1 MTFAWFATQFR
12 PQVPFFWLIVALLIN
27 ALLLWLKDYITSP
40 WRTRLWFAH
49 WLLIPYLGLLTG
61 GLSPRLLGLANID
74 WLASLGLG
82 LGLLFGIVALL
93 VLGRAIVDLGDPA
106 VAPTARRFFVGMTQP
121 GWQTFGGLL
130 LWSGIEQFHWAFLRG
145 ALHETLLTLPSPPA
159 LPGYWAIW
167 GAAGL
172 ILVELLWFR
181 PGLAS
186 FVIQLATLLTT
197 SILFFY
203 THNFWLCWALHLLVH
218 WIAAPPGLLTLSP
231 GRLALLR
238 RRQTTSANRR

>member
-1 MTFAWFATQFR
+1 MTFAWLATQFT
-12 PQVPFFWLIVALLIN
+12 PQAPVFWLIVGLLTT
-27 ALLLWLKDYITSP
+27 ALLLSLQDYTP
-40 WRTRLWFAH
+40 HRWRTLLWFAH

-93 VLGRAIVDLGDPA
+93 VLGRAVVDLGDPA
-106 VAPTARRFFVGMTQP
+106 VTPNARRFFGGMTQS
-121 GWQTFGGLL
+121 GWQTFGGAL

-145 ALHETLLTLPSPPA
+145 GLHETLLTLPTPPA

-172 ILVELLWFR
+172 ILAELLWSR
-181 PGLAS
+181 PDLAS
-186 FVIQLATLLTT
+186 FAIQLATLLTT

-203 THNFWLCWALHLLVH
+203 THNFWLCWALHLSVH
-218 WIAAPPGLLTLSP
+218 WIATPTDRLSLSP
-231 GRLALLR
+231 SRMALLR
-238 RRQTTSANRR
+238 RR